1 MLKTIQALL
10 ATSLICGAL
19 LFNPAIASEPV
30 DINTASAQELALNLN
45 GIGSSKAAAIIAYR
59 EENGG
64 FRHIDDLVNVKGIG
78 LTTIEK
84 NRELILV
91 SASDQ
96 E

>member
-1 MLKTIQALL
+1 MFKTIKTLL
-10 ATSLICGAL
+10 ITSLVCGAL
-19 LFNPAIASEPV
+19 LFNPAMASEPV
-30 DINTASAQELALNLN
+30 DINTASAQELALNLT
-45 GIGSSKAAAIIAYR
+45 GIGSSKAAAIVAYR
-59 EENGG
+59 EEHGG

-91 SASDQ
+91 SANDL